1 MPSSSLVIPVLMCG
15 GSGTRLWPISR
26 RAVPKQF
33 VPLTGAR
40 SLLRETCARVRSQ
53 AGDEWIAVTNVD
65 HRFLVAEQL
74 RAEGIGH
81 ATLLLEPV
89 ARNTAPA
96 IAVAALEALARGG
109 QADEQA
115 PGDVDPILV
124 VLPSDH
130 VMGNPTAF
138 TAALT
143 RAIAAAEGGALA
155 TFGVIPTGP
164 STGYGY
170 IRAGAG
176 DHSDVRPVAEFVEKP
191 DADAA
196 AAYVDSGDYFW
207 NSGMFVFRASRY
219 LAELGQHRPE
229 MLARCQEAFQGRR
242 AEPDFIRLSPE
253 PFAAIDAESVD
264 YAVMEHT
271 DNAVVVPLNAG
282 WSDVGSWDAIWA
294 LAEKDPDGNAVS
306 GDVVTEDTRGSYLR
320 SEGRRLLAVVGLED
334 TVVVDTP
341 DAVLVAPRAR
351 AQDVKA
357 IVERLRAEQREEV
370 ELPARFLSP
379 WGDYE
384 SLEIGPTYQVKRITV
399 KPGSKLSL
407 QKHRHRAEHWTVVQG
422 SARVRRDDET
432 FDLGENE
439 SCFLPRGCVHRLEN
453 PGPDLLVLIEVQYGD
468 YLGEDDIVRLEDD
481 YGRVEG

>member
-1 MPSSSLVIPVLMCG
+1 M
-15 GSGTRLWPISR
+15 
-26 RAVPKQF
+26 
-33 VPLTGAR
+33 
-40 SLLRETCARVRSQ
+40 RETCARVSTH
-53 AGDEWIAVTNVD
+53 AVGDWIAVTNVD

-74 RAEGIGH
+74 REEGVEH
-81 ATLLLEPV
+81 AALLLEPV

-96 IAVAALEALARGG
+96 IAVAAMEALARGR
-109 QADEQA
+109 A
-115 PGDVDPILV
+115 GDGEAVDPVLV

-130 VMGNPTAF
+130 VMGKPAAF

-164 STGYGY
+164 ATGYGY
-170 IRAGAG
+170 IRAETAAAT
-176 DHSDVRPVAEFVEKP
+176 DVRAVLEFVEKP
-191 DADAA
+191 DADTA

-219 LAELGQHRPE
+219 LEELGRHRPE
-229 MLARCQEAFQGRR
+229 MLARCEEAFRGRR
-242 AEPDFIRLSPE
+242 AESDFVRLAPD
-253 PFAAIDAESVD
+253 PFHAIDGESVD

-271 DNAVVVPLNAG
+271 DAAVVVPLDAG
-282 WSDVGSWDAIWA
+282 WSDVGSWDAMWA
-294 LAEKDPDGNAVS
+294 LAEKDARGNAIS

-320 SEGRRLLAVVGLED
+320 SEGRRLLATVGLED

-384 SLEIGPTYQVKRITV
+384 SLDVGPMYQVKRITV
-399 KPGSKLSL
+399 KPGAKLSL
-407 QKHRHRAEHWTVVQG
+407 QKHRHRAEHWTVVHG
-422 SARVRRDDET
+422 TARVRRDDET
-432 FDLGENE
+432 FDLAENE
-439 SCFLPRGCVHRLEN
+439 SCFLPLGCVHRLEN
-453 PGPDLLVLIEVQYGD
+453 PGTELLVLIEVQYGD

>member
-1 MPSSSLVIPVLMCG
+1 MPPSPLVIPVLMCG

-33 VPLTGAR
+33 VSLTGAR
-40 SLLRETCARVRSQ
+40 SLLRETCERVRPQ
-53 AGDEWIAVTNVD
+53 VGDEWIAVTNID

-74 RAEGIGH
+74 RAEGIEH
-81 ATLLLEPV
+81 AALLLEPL
-89 ARNTAPA
+89 AKNTAPA
-96 IAVAALEALARGG
+96 IAVAALEALTRNAA
-109 QADEQA
+109 ADEGA
-115 PGDVDPILV
+115 AEVDPILV

-130 VMGNPTAF
+130 VMGNPAAF
-138 TAALT
+138 AAALT
-143 RAIAAAEGGALA
+143 LAIAAARDGALA

-176 DHSDVRPVAEFVEKP
+176 DDSDVRPVLEFVEKP
-191 DADAA
+191 DADTA
-196 AAYVDSGDYFW
+196 AAYVRSGDYFW

-219 LAELGQHRPE
+219 LAELGRHRPE
-229 MLARCQEAFQGRR
+229 MMARCEEAFHGRR
-242 AEPDFIRLSPE
+242 AESDFVRLAPE

-271 DNAVVVPLNAG
+271 ENAVVVPLDAG
-282 WSDVGSWDAIWA
+282 WSDVGSWDAMWA
-294 LAEKDPDGNAVS
+294 LAEKDADGNAVS
-306 GDVVTEDTRGSYLR
+306 GDVVAEDTRGSYLR
-320 SEGRRLLAVVGLED
+320 SEGRRLVAAVGLED

-379 WGDYE
+379 WGNYE
-384 SLEIGPTYQVKRITV
+384 SLDVGPMYQVKRITV

-422 SARVRRDDET
+422 SARVRRDQET
-432 FDLGENE
+432 FELGENE

-453 PGPDLLVLIEVQYGD
+453 PGNEPLVLVEVQYGD